1 MKVTMYRWMIA
12 VTILLII
19 FVADTLLAETET
31 ANIITGMREEVL
43 EKCQG
48 KFKGKKPNPEELKT
62 VFNAHSLWQ
71 GVYHRKFHTRETR
84 IDPRRGALCGA
95 DLSYAD
101 LSRADL
107 SGANLRGANL
117 RGAMLSKLRDAT

>member
-62 VFNAHSLWQ
+62 VFNAHSFILADIPQ
-71 GVYHRKFHTRETR
+71 KIPHSRSTRLIPAGQPFAEPT
-84 IDPRRGALCGA
+84 
-95 DLSYAD
+95 
-101 LSRADL
+101 
-107 SGANLRGANL
+107 
-117 RGAMLSKLRDAT
+117 